1 MAHSAAKVRR
11 EPEIPDA
18 AIAPMTV
25 LRLAQP
31 VKVLG
36 QLQFF
41 LLLDIV
47 DTRWP
52 DQEEVE

>member
-1 MAHSAAKVRR
+1 VGRAAKVGS

>member
-1 MAHSAAKVRR
+1 MHLAANGRK

-41 LLLDIV
+41 LILDIV